1 MTYYILI
8 ALCIIIIFSYIFELS
23 AKYTKIPGVILLII
37 TGMLISSLATN
48 FQVAIPD
55 LSGLLPM
62 MGVLGLILIVL
73 EGSLDLTL
81 DSSKKS
87 LIVNSITSAIVLL
100 VVFVTLITLVMV
112 YVYHFP
118 VKQSLINSI
127 PLGIISSAV
136 AIPSAS
142 GLKKPDKEFVIY
154 ESSISDIFGI
164 LAFDFIIAHDS
175 SLGMGLVKFIFE
187 IIATILLSIVFSSA
201 LAYILHKISHH
212 VKYIIITT
220 AIILVYSLAK
230 LVHLPSLLVV
240 LIFGL
245 VMNNNHLFR
254 NKFSSKVIDF
264 HSFDS
269 ELISFKHI
277 TGEFTFIVRSFFFI
291 MFGFYTH
298 IIDVLDPDSLAFA
311 FLVTIAVFILRA
323 IFLKIIKIPM
333 NPLLFF
339 APRGLITILLFLNIP
354 EDLILP
360 SMNKGLITQII
371 LLTILLMTF
380 GNVFLGKVGI
390 KLDKNISRKKERIIE
405 PWFNRVGFL

>member
-8 ALCIIIIFSYIFELS
+8 ALCVIVIFSYIFELS
-23 AKYTKIPGVILLII
+23 AKYTKIPGVILLIV
-37 TGMLISSLATN
+37 TGMLINSLIDN
-48 FQVAIPD
+48 LNVKIPD
-55 LSGLLPM
+55 LSVLLPI
-62 MGVLGLILIVL
+62 MGTIGLILIVL
-73 EGSLDLTL
+73 EGSLDLTI
-81 DSSKKS
+81 DSSKKK
-87 LIVNSITSAIVLL
+87 LIANSITSSIVLL
-100 VVFVTLITLVMV
+100 LVFVTLITLVLV
-112 YVYHFP
+112 YIYHFSLR
-118 VKQSLINSI
+118 QSLINSI

-142 GLKKPDKEFVIY
+142 GLIKADKEFVIY

-164 LAFDFIIAHDS
+164 LAFDFIIANTTS
-175 SLGMGLVKFIFE
+175 IGKGLIGFTFE
-187 IIATILLSIVFSSA
+187 ILATIILSVVFSSA
-201 LAYILHKISHH
+201 LAYILHKINHH

-254 NKFSSKVIDF
+254 NRFSAKVIDF
-264 HSFDS
+264 QSFDS

-277 TGEFTFIVRSFFFI
+277 TGELTFIIRSFFFI
-291 MFGFYTH
+291 MFGFYTN
-298 IIDVLDPDSLAFA
+298 ILDVLDIDSLIFA
-311 FLVTIAVFILRA
+311 SIVTFAIFILRA
-323 IFLKIIKIPM
+323 IFFKTVIKIPL

-339 APRGLITILLFLNIP
+339 APRGLITILLFMNIP
-354 EDLILP
+354 EDLLLP

-371 LLTILLMTF
+371 FLTILMMTF

-390 KLDKNISRKKERIIE
+390 NLDKDSSKE
-405 PWFNRVGFL
+405 

>member
-8 ALCIIIIFSYIFELS
+8 ALCVIVIFSYIFELS
-23 AKYTKIPGVILLII
+23 AKYTKIPGVILLIV
-37 TGMLISSLATN
+37 TGMLINSLTDN
-48 FQVAIPD
+48 FNIQVPD
-55 LSGLLPM
+55 LSMLLPL
-62 MGVLGLILIVL
+62 MGTIGLILIVL
-73 EGSLDLTL
+73 EGSLDLTI
-81 DSSKKS
+81 DSSKKK
-87 LIVNSITSAIVLL
+87 LIASSITSSIVLL
-100 VVFVTLITLVMV
+100 LVFVTLLTLVLV
-112 YVYHFP
+112 YVYHFSLR
-118 VKQSLINSI
+118 QSLINSI

-142 GLKKPDKEFVIY
+142 GLIKADKEFVIY

-164 LAFDFIIAHDS
+164 LAFDFIIANTTS
-175 SLGMGLVKFIFE
+175 IGKGLIGFTFE
-187 IIATILLSIVFSSA
+187 ILATIILSVVFSSA
-201 LAYILHKISHH
+201 LAYILHKINHH

-254 NKFSSKVIDF
+254 NRFSAKVIDF
-264 HSFDS
+264 QSFDS

-277 TGEFTFIVRSFFFI
+277 TGELTFIIRSFFFI
-291 MFGFYTH
+291 MFGFYTN
-298 IIDVLDPDSLAFA
+298 ILDVLDLDSLIFA
-311 FLVTIAVFILRA
+311 SIVTVSIFILRA
-323 IFLKIIKIPM
+323 IFFKTVIKIPM

-339 APRGLITILLFLNIP
+339 APRGLITILLFMNIP
-354 EDLILP
+354 EDLLLP

-371 LLTILLMTF
+371 FLTILMMTF

-390 KLDKNISRKKERIIE
+390 NLDKNLPQES
-405 PWFNRVGFL
+405 

>member
-8 ALCIIIIFSYIFELS
+8 ALCVVIIFSYIFELS
-23 AKYTKIPGVILLII
+23 AKYTKIPGVILLIF
-37 TGMLISSLATN
+37 TGMLIHSLTDN
-48 FQVAIPD
+48 FNIKIPD
-55 LSGLLPM
+55 LSVLLLI
-62 MGVLGLILIVL
+62 MGTIGLILIVL
-73 EGSLDLTL
+73 EGSLDLTI
-81 DSSKKS
+81 DSSKKK
-87 LIVNSITSAIVLL
+87 LIANSITSSIVLL
-100 VVFVTLITLVMV
+100 LVFVSLITLVLV
-112 YVYHFP
+112 YIYHFSLR
-118 VKQSLINSI
+118 QSLINSI

-142 GLKKPDKEFVIY
+142 GLIKTDKEFVIY

-164 LAFDFIIAHDS
+164 LAFDFILANATSI
-175 SLGMGLVKFIFE
+175 GKGLIGFAFE
-187 IIATILLSIVFSSA
+187 ILVTIILSVVFSSA
-201 LAYILHKISHH
+201 LAYILHKINHH

-254 NKFSSKVIDF
+254 NKFSSKMIDF
-264 HSFDS
+264 QSFDS

-277 TGEFTFIVRSFFFI
+277 TGELTFIIRSFFFI
-291 MFGFYTH
+291 MFGFYTN
-298 IIDVLDPDSLAFA
+298 ILDVLDIDSLIFA
-311 FLVTIAVFILRA
+311 SIVTVSIFILRA
-323 IFLKIIKIPM
+323 IFFKTVIKIPL

-339 APRGLITILLFLNIP
+339 APRGLITILLFMNIP
-354 EDLILP
+354 EDLLLP

-371 LLTILLMTF
+371 FLTILMMTF

-390 KLDKNISRKKERIIE
+390 NLDKDSLTE
-405 PWFNRVGFL
+405 

>member
-8 ALCIIIIFSYIFELS
+8 ALCIIVIFSYIFELS

-37 TGMLISSLATN
+37 TGMFINSLSVN
-48 FQVAIPD
+48 FNIKIPD

-73 EGSLDLTL
+73 EGSLDLTI
-81 DSSKKS
+81 DSSKKK
-87 LIVNSITSAIVLL
+87 LITNSITSSIVLFA
-100 VVFVTLITLVMV
+100 VFVTLITLVLV
-112 YVYHFP
+112 YIYHFP
-118 VKQSLINSI
+118 LKQSLINSI

-142 GLKKPDKEFVIY
+142 GLTKPDKEFVIY
-154 ESSISDIFGI
+154 ESSISDIVGI
-164 LAFDFIIAHDS
+164 LTFDFIIANNS
-175 SLGMGLVKFIFE
+175 SIGMSMAAFIFE
-187 IIATILLSIVFSSA
+187 LIAMILISIIFSTG
-201 LAYILHKISHH
+201 LAYILHKINHH

-220 AIILVYSLAK
+220 AIVLVYSLAK
-230 LVHLPSLLVV
+230 LIHLPSLLVV

-254 NKFSSKVIDF
+254 NKISSKIIDF
-264 HSFDS
+264 QSFDS

-277 TGEFTFIVRSFFFI
+277 TGELTFIIRSFFFI
-291 MFGFYTH
+291 MFGFYTN
-298 IIDVLDPDSLAFA
+298 IVAVLDMDSLAFA
-311 FLVTIAVFILRA
+311 SIVTIVIFILRGV
-323 IFLKIIKIPM
+323 FLKTVIKIPM

-354 EDLILP
+354 DDLMIP
-360 SMNKGLITQII
+360 SINKGLITQII
-371 LLTILLMTF
+371 FLTILMMTF

-390 KLDKNISRKKERIIE
+390 KLDKNFAKE
-405 PWFNRVGFL
+405 

>member
-8 ALCIIIIFSYIFELS
+8 ALCVIVIFSYIFELS

-37 TGMLISSLATN
+37 TGMFINALTN
-48 FQVAIPD
+48 NFSIKVPD
-55 LSGLLPM
+55 LSMLLPI
-62 MGVLGLILIVL
+62 MGTIGLILIVL

-81 DSSKKS
+81 DSSKKK
-87 LIVNSITSAIVLL
+87 LIANSITASIILFA
-100 VVFVTLITLVMV
+100 VFVTILTLVLV
-112 YVYHFP
+112 YAYQFSL
-118 VKQSLINSI
+118 KQSLINSI

-136 AIPSAS
+136 AIPSS
-142 GLKKPDKEFVIY
+142 IGLNKPDKEFVIY
-154 ESSISDIFGI
+154 ESSISDIIGI
-164 LAFDFIIAHDS
+164 LAFDFILINNTS
-175 SLGMGLVKFIFE
+175 IGMGLIGFVFE
-187 IIATILLSIVFSSA
+187 IAATIILSVVFSSA

-254 NKFSSKVIDF
+254 NKFSTKVIDF
-264 HSFDS
+264 QSFDS

-277 TGEFTFIVRSFFFI
+277 TGELTFIIRSFFFI
-291 MFGFYTH
+291 MFGYYTNV
-298 IIDVLDPDSLAFA
+298 IDVLDMDSLAFA
-311 FLVTIAVFILRA
+311 SIVTTAIFILRGT
-323 IFLKIIKIPM
+323 FFKYVIKIPL

-354 EDLILP
+354 YDLLLP
-360 SMNKGLITQII
+360 SMNKGLITQVIF
-371 LLTILLMTF
+371 LTILMMTF

-390 KLDKNISRKKERIIE
+390 NLDKNFPKE
-405 PWFNRVGFL
+405 

>member
-8 ALCIIIIFSYIFELS
+8 ALCVIVIFSYIFELS
-23 AKYTKIPGVILLII
+23 AKYTKIPGVILLIV
-37 TGMLISSLATN
+37 TGMLINSLIDN
-48 FQVAIPD
+48 FNIKIPD
-55 LSGLLPM
+55 LSVLLPI
-62 MGVLGLILIVL
+62 MGTIGLILIVL
-73 EGSLDLTL
+73 EGSLDLTI
-81 DSSKKS
+81 DSSKKK
-87 LIVNSITSAIVLL
+87 LIANSITSSIVLL
-100 VVFVTLITLVMV
+100 LVFVALMTLVFV
-112 YVYHFP
+112 YVYHFSLR
-118 VKQSLINSI
+118 QSLINSI

-142 GLKKPDKEFVIY
+142 GLIKADKEFVIY

-164 LAFDFIIAHDS
+164 LAFDFIIANTTS
-175 SLGMGLVKFIFE
+175 IGKGLIGFTFE
-187 IIATILLSIVFSSA
+187 ILATIILSVVFSSA
-201 LAYILHKISHH
+201 LAYILHKINHH

-254 NKFSSKVIDF
+254 NKFSVKVIDF
-264 HSFDS
+264 QSFDS

-277 TGEFTFIVRSFFFI
+277 TGELTFIIRSFFFI
-291 MFGFYTH
+291 MFGFYTN
-298 IIDVLDPDSLAFA
+298 ILDVLDLDSLIFA
-311 FLVTIAVFILRA
+311 SIVTVSIFILRA
-323 IFLKIIKIPM
+323 IFFKTVIKIPM

-339 APRGLITILLFLNIP
+339 APRGLITILLFMNIP
-354 EDLILP
+354 EDLLLP

-371 LLTILLMTF
+371 FLTILMMTF

-390 KLDKNISRKKERIIE
+390 NLDRELPKES
-405 PWFNRVGFL
+405 